1 MDCCKQPIH
10 RFAKEG
16 LEKRETYQEKE
27 QVSSDLDVS
36 LTAQR
41 FSPRGFIQQVGQPFR
56 MPCFRRNGYLRHAG
70 DPNKLWFQKSGFV
83 EHLTRDL

>member
-27 QVSSDLDVS
+27 QVSSDLDVI

-41 FSPRGFIQQVGQPFR
+41 FSPAATMHHPGLCVHRSTHGVRALQEQ
-56 MPCFRRNGYLRHAG
+56 GYLEVRGCHYEA
-70 DPNKLWFQKSGFV
+70 
-83 EHLTRDL
+83 

>member
-41 FSPRGFIQQVGQPFR
+41 FSRVLGMLSSLEV
-56 MPCFRRNGYLRHAG
+56 
-70 DPNKLWFQKSGFV
+70 
-83 EHLTRDL
+83 

>member
-41 FSPRGFIQQVGQPFR
+41 FSPGAAMPIPDYVEFHRSESVVKGGARKRFGIIGVVGKR
-56 MPCFRRNGYLRHAG
+56 
-70 DPNKLWFQKSGFV
+70 
-83 EHLTRDL
+83 